1 MIAFNNRDKVFHVV
15 CKLCGSENS
24 IWLNEQDFDDWQDN
38 KGYIQDLLSYLT
50 ASERELLISGTC
62 DSCWKELYGEDL
74 DDED

>member
-15 CKLCGSENS
+15 CKLCGLENS
-24 IWLNEQDFDDWQDN
+24 IWLNEQDFDDWQDD